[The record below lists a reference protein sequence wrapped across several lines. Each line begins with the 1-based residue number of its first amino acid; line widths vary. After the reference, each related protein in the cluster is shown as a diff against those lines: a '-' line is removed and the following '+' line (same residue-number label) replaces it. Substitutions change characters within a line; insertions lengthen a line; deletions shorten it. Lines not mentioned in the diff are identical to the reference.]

1 MVWKASLFQP
11 TGTTSYSSN
20 NLAYFWP
27 SQNSGDRWW
36 RIPLRLSVKFKMRK
50 LKKRFTPY
58 FLLRYR
64 LEYPIKFSDKIRKE
78 WNTSACSA
86 ADPTGLPEH
95 KQSFIQVRNM
105 AWSGCQS
112 TWQWRLGSGSW
123 WFSIMQILISR
134 TSAGIFATGISRL
147 SLLLLLLGLP
157 SLVLIRRFTIP
168 WGVGDCSTPSRGIM
182 GLIHPDGV
190 LMLPEGR
197 YERGQALRCRVTVSL
212 IPFVLWDP
220 TSQVM

>member
-1 MVWKASLFQP
+1 MFWRPDIEKWCLLRQKDSLTSTLYPRFSKIVLEVTLVCQASLFEP

-134 TSAGIFATGISRL
+134 ASAGIFATGISRL

-168 WGVGDCSTPSRGIM
+168 WGVAAIPLLTCL
-182 GLIHPDGV
+182 LIA
-190 LMLPEGR
+190 LPH
-197 YERGQALRCRVTVSL
+197 
-212 IPFVLWDP
+212 
-220 TSQVM
+220 